1 MAKSSPNPRPK
12 ATNPNQPSGAS
23 SPRSE
28 ATRAAPRNE
37 AWIWAGALLLF
48 AGLHLW
54 LRVDPTLRYDL
65 LAPAF
70 FTDRPFFARFGSV
83 PGGPLDYAAA
93 GFAQFGFHGWLG
105 AAAFTAVLAGVFFAA
120 RHLFTIL
127 SGRGSTGA
135 AGGLVVLLAMLPGQ
149 FDGNAEGTA
158 LGLLLVLVVAIG
170 WLALPTRPRAVRV
183 VAFWALTALLF
194 YAGGTVPALWL
205 VGVGMIVALLRRD
218 LRLALEC
225 GAILL
230 LLPVWIWLRP
240 GWDPWAIVGQSGHG
254 MTRALTLAAWVFVPL
269 WLGVQELIALGSSKV
284 PWLAMIRARHESMT
298 PRRRHAVGLIGW
310 ILGAGLIGF
319 SLDGSRRAAAQVEH
333 SVQRQDWEGALV
345 AARDLEEWP
354 SSTRLHATRALAHS
368 GRLLDDLFALPQD
381 RTLGLLPA
389 PASGLEMAR
398 ALAQTLLELGQVNL
412 AERLAHES
420 LELEGARPKTLQ
432 LLARI
437 NVLLDRPEAA
447 RVFLKR
453 LGLAPFRGAE
463 AEAALRVL
471 TADPSGAGDPELVTL
486 RGRRPQTDLPESNL
500 PTDTLLRQLLTANR
514 TNRMAFEYLLAFR
527 LLNGQPNELVAELDR
542 WEGFGTGPLPKA
554 CAEAVLLTPPRT
566 DAAAS
571 AKARPVSPATVER
584 HRRFQQLLQQQA
596 RDPAPAR
603 AALAGEFGDSY
614 WYYHVFGQSAP
625 TAARR
630 GPTER

>member
-1 MAKSSPNPRPK
+1 MAKSSPNPKPK
-12 ATNPNQPSGAS
+12 ATAPNPPSRAS

-28 ATRAAPRNE
+28 ASGAAPRKE
-37 AWIWAGALLLF
+37 AWIGASGLLLF

-70 FTDRPFFARFGSV
+70 FTDQSFFARFASV

-105 AAAFTAVLAGVFFAA
+105 ATAFTAVLAGAFFAA
-120 RHLFTIL
+120 RHLFTNL

-183 VAFWALTALLF
+183 VTFWALTALLF
-194 YAGGTVPALWL
+194 YAAGTVPALWL

-225 GAILL
+225 GAVLL

-240 GWDPWAIVGQSGHG
+240 GWDPWAIVGQWGHG

-284 PWLAMIRARHESMT
+284 PWLARIRAHHESMT
-298 PRRRHAVGLIGW
+298 PRRRHAVGLMGW

-319 SLDGSRRAAAQVEH
+319 SLDGSRRAVAQVEH
-333 SVQRQDWEGALV
+333 SVQRQDWKGALV

-354 SSTRLHATRALAHS
+354 SSTRLHVTRARAHS
-368 GRLLDDLFALPQD
+368 GRLLEDLFASPQD
-381 RTLGLLPA
+381 RTLSLLPT

-420 LELEGARPKTLQ
+420 LELEGARPRTLQ

-447 RVFLKR
+447 RVFLHR
-453 LGLAPFRGAE
+453 LRLAPFRGAE

-471 TADPSGAGDPELVTL
+471 AADPSGAGDRDLVAL

-500 PTDTLLRQLLTANR
+500 PTDMLLRQLLTANR
-514 TNRMAFEYLLAFR
+514 TNRMAFEYLLAFH

-542 WEGFGTGPLPKA
+542 WEGFSAGPLPKA
-554 CAEAVLLTPPRT
+554 CAEAVLLTAPRT

-614 WYYHVFGQSAP
+614 WYYHVFGRSAP